1 MSKLQQLEPKII
13 WHYFDEILQIP
24 RPSKH
29 EEKMIA
35 YIKNF
40 AESAALKYHVDK
52 VGNVIIQ
59 KPATPGMEN
68 RKTVILQSHMDMVPQ
83 KERDSTHNFKTD
95 PIQAYIDGE
104 WVKANKTTLGADN
117 GIGIA
122 AVLAV
127 LKSNNLVHG
136 PIEALFTVDEET
148 GMTGAFGLEPNI
160 LHGDILLNLD
170 SEDEGYFY
178 IGCAGMS
185 DTKIEFTY
193 MEQPVPQHS
202 AALMIT
208 TDGLKGGHSGID
220 INKNRGNAAK
230 IMAMIL
236 WNLNKKYNNLSLA
249 AIEAGTPV
257 HNAIPRHASATII
270 TSKENINV
278 MATDIANMA
287 KEIAVIYQ
295 TTDPKLHITTEPA
308 KTPTTLIDNKIKND
322 LINALYAC
330 PHGVIRMDDN
340 IPNFV
345 STSSNLAY
353 VKSENGKID
362 IFTSQRSNN
371 EFEQNEIVNTV
382 KNIFELVNAKV
393 IKAGCYPGAL
403 PDVNAPIVQLTKDIY
418 KKLFNKEPEV
428 AAIHA
433 GLEFGILRR
442 NYPHLEIISFGPT
455 ILHAHSPDERI
466 KIATVDP
473 FWKLLTELLK
483 VIPKN

>member
-1 MSKLQQLEPKII
+1 MSELQQLKPKII

-35 YIKNF
+35 YLKNF
-40 AESAALKYHVDK
+40 AESAALKYHIDK

-68 RKTVILQSHMDMVPQ
+68 RKTVILQAHMDMVPQ
-83 KERDSTHNFKTD
+83 KATGSTHNFKTD

-122 AVLAV
+122 AVLAI
-127 LKSNNLVHG
+127 LISNDLTHG
-136 PIEALFTVDEET
+136 QLEALFTVDEET

-160 LHGDILLNLD
+160 LHGNILLNLD
-170 SEDEGYFY
+170 SEEDGHLY

-193 MEQPVPQHS
+193 TEQPASQHS
-202 AALMIT
+202 AALLIT
-208 TDGLKGGHSGID
+208 IDGLKGGHSGID

-236 WNLNKKYNNLSLA
+236 WNLNKKYNNVSLA
-249 AIEAGTPV
+249 TIEAGTPV
-257 HNAIPRHASATII
+257 HNAIPRRAIATVV
-270 TSKENINV
+270 TSQENIH
-278 MATDIANMA
+278 AITTDIANMA
-287 KEIAVIYQ
+287 KDIAVIYQ

-322 LINALYAC
+322 LINALYGC

-371 EFEQNEIVNTV
+371 EFEQKEIVNTV
-382 KNIFELVNAKV
+382 K
-393 IKAGCYPGAL
+393 
-403 PDVNAPIVQLTKDIY
+403 
-418 KKLFNKEPEV
+418 
-428 AAIHA
+428 
-433 GLEFGILRR
+433 
-442 NYPHLEIISFGPT
+442 IS
-455 ILHAHSPDERI
+455 L
-466 KIATVDP
+466 
-473 FWKLLTELLK
+473 
-483 VIPKN
+483 N